1 MIDPIKLKKII
12 VIVLK
17 VIIVIELI
25 SAFGEGIHGNWTRF
39 AGDLIGAGFL
49 YLTWDRLKYAIA
61 QRKQI
66 SRQKIERST
75 EHIRLW
81 DALAFSLLWSD
92 EIYTDIP
99 QDRKRLVVISY
110 TLIALGVCA
119 AFFHIGPGL
128 MMVVIVGGL
137 VLGAVNLL
145 AWVVSLERGEKESLQ
160 TELALAHDVQISLM
174 PKEQP
179 SVPGYDIAGMS
190 LPAQEVGG
198 DHFDYAFL
206 GGGKERF
213 GISIVDVSGKG
224 MQAAMS
230 AVFTSGAY
238 SSEVKQSS
246 SPAEILTRLNRSIYS
261 HTKRGQFVS
270 FLLAVLSFSDRTL
283 CFANA
288 GQTKPILYSSHST
301 EHLNSLGVTF
311 PLGMKEDSTYEERSI
326 RLQTG
331 DVVLLLTDG
340 ITEAMNTQKELFG
353 LERLELCLANADLP
367 AMSARQI
374 MNAIIECVRRFS
386 EGSAQHDDMTLVVI
400 KVL

>member
-1 MIDPIKLKKII
+1 MIDPIQFKKII
-12 VIVLK
+12 ILALK
-17 VIIVIELI
+17 IIIIVELI
-25 SAFGEGIHGNWTRF
+25 SAFGQGIHGDWTRF
-39 AGDLIGAGFL
+39 AADLIIAGFL

-66 SRQKIERST
+66 SRQKIEHSM

-99 QDRKRLVVISY
+99 QDRRRLVVISY
-110 TLIALGVCA
+110 TLIALGIIA
-119 AFFHIGPGL
+119 AFFHIGTGL

-137 VLGAVNLL
+137 ILGAVNLL
-145 AWVVSLERGEKESLQ
+145 AWVVSLEREQRESLE
-160 TELALAHDVQISLM
+160 TELKLARDVQISLM

-179 SVPGYDIAGMS
+179 SLPGFDISGMS
-190 LPAQEVGG
+190 LPAQDVGG
-198 DHFDYAFL
+198 DHFDYVFI
-206 GGGKERF
+206 GDGYEKF

-238 SSEVKQSS
+238 ASEAKQSS
-246 SPAEILTRLNRSIYS
+246 SPANILTRLNRSIFT
-261 HTKRGQFVS
+261 HTKRGHFVS
-270 FLLAVLSFSDRTL
+270 FLLAVLDLSNRTL

-288 GQTKPILYSSHST
+288 GQTKPMLYSLTGT
-301 EHLNSLGVTF
+301 EHLNSLGITF

-326 RLQTG
+326 QLHSG
-331 DVVLLLTDG
+331 DIVFLLTDG
-340 ITEAMNTQKELFG
+340 ITEAMNAQKELFG
-353 LERLELCLANADLP
+353 VERFEQCLRQSDLSHMG
-367 AMSARQI
+367 AQQI
-374 MNAIIECVRRFS
+374 MNMISDCVWRFS
-386 EGSAQHDDMTLVVI
+386 GGSAQHDDMTLVVI

>member
-1 MIDPIKLKKII
+1 MIDPVKFKKII
-12 VIVLK
+12 FLALK
-17 VIIVIELI
+17 IIIVIELI

-39 AGDLIGAGFL
+39 AGDLIIAVFL

-66 SRQKIERST
+66 SRQKIELST

-99 QDRKRLVVISY
+99 EDRKRLVVISY
-110 TLIALGVCA
+110 TLIALGVIA
-119 AFFHIGPGL
+119 AFFHIGSGL

-137 VLGAVNLL
+137 ILGAVNLL
-145 AWVVSLERGEKESLQ
+145 AWVVSLEREAKESLQ

-174 PKEQP
+174 PKTEP
-179 SVPGYDIAGMS
+179 SLPGYDIAGMS

-198 DHFDYAFL
+198 DYYDYTFV
-206 GGGKERF
+206 GGGNERF

-230 AVFTSGAY
+230 VVFTSGAY
-238 SSEVKQSS
+238 ASEAKQSG
-246 SPAEILTRLNRSIYS
+246 SPAEILTRLNRSIYT
-261 HTKRGQFVS
+261 HTKRGHFVS
-270 FLLAVLSFSDRTL
+270 FLLTVLNLSGQTL

-288 GQTKPILYSSHST
+288 GQTKPMLYSSKRA
-301 EHLNSLGVTF
+301 EHLNSVGITF

-326 RLQTG
+326 QLQSG
-331 DVVLLLTDG
+331 DIVFLLTDG
-340 ITEAMNTQKELFG
+340 ITEAMNEQKELFG
-353 LERLELCLANADLP
+353 NERLEQCIKQTDLSG
-367 AMSARQI
+367 MNARQI
-374 MNAIIECVRRFS
+374 MNRISECVRQFS
-386 EGSAQHDDMTLVVI
+386 NGSAQHDDMTLVVV